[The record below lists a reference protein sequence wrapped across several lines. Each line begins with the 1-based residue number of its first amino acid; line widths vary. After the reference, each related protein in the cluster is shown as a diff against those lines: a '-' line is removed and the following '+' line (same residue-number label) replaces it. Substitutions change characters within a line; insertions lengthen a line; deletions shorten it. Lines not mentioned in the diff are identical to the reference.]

1 MAGSGGLVELL
12 AVFAHPLVSA
22 LLERHVGLEGGVE
35 AALVA
40 RIVVA
45 VVWTAASHSV
55 LDALPVLLGLGEVV
69 EQEFG
74 AVLRV
79 AVAEVWEVDDVAVL
93 DPFHV
98 GGTPAHG
105 EEAQGDDLVPQL
117 EHVDAA
123 VEVEDGGAQD
133 LLGHLLRQ
141 WLGAL
146 GRPVLPA
153 LFLAQAVEKVDD
165 AGVLLAVVAVD
176 VRAPVGGEDV
186 VEVLFALEHVGLV
199 AALPA
204 RREEDLHVLV
214 GDELVGRDRVAHGRC
229 PGPADVVGGLELS
242 GVVEVPTLRSLAS
255 RLLPDSAFNV
265 F

>member
-12 AVFAHPLVSA
+12 AVFAHPLVSGV
-22 LLERHVGLEGGVE
+22 LEPHVGLEGGVE

-45 VVWTAASHSV
+45 VAWTAASYSV

-74 AVLRV
+74 AVFRV
-79 AVAEVWEVDDVAVL
+79 AVAEVWEVDDVDVL

-105 EEAQGDDLVPQL
+105 EEAQGDGLVPQL
-117 EHVDAA
+117 QQVDAA

-133 LLGHLLRQ
+133 LLDLLLRQ
-141 WLGAL
+141 RVGAL
-146 GRPVLPA
+146 ATVGLPA
-153 LFLAQAVEKVDD
+153 RLVAQTIEEVED
-165 AGVLLAVVAVD
+165 AGVLLSVLAVD
-176 VRAPVGGEDV
+176 GRPFVGGEDV
-186 VEVLFALEHVGLV
+186 VEVFFPLEHVGLV

-204 RREEDLHVLV
+204 RREEDLHILV
-214 GDELVGRDRVAHGRC
+214 GDELVGRDRVAHGR
-229 PGPADVVGGLELS
+229 
-242 GVVEVPTLRSLAS
+242 
-255 RLLPDSAFNV
+255 
-265 F
+265 